1 MLTSPRTLRAPRP
14 LRIFYAAADAATA
27 DVPGSRIW
35 YHNLFLPLIEL
46 GHEVIRFD
54 YNLGPHVSHRDFTL
68 PQNREFIQTYR
79 PQLEAALLEQI
90 EKAHQESPIDMF
102 FSYFYAADVTAQTI
116 ETIRR
121 AGITTVNWYC
131 NGSYQ
136 FHLVSDIAPAYDY
149 CLVPE
154 KFRLEDY
161 RRIGANPIYC
171 QEAANPNVYRPYDLP
186 YEYDVTFVGQ
196 KYGDRPAYIAS
207 LLQKGLDVH
216 VWGPRWQYDDLD
228 IPLWRKAGSRLK
240 RFLKGHEPLFPPRIP
255 SERRGP
261 PLSDEALIQMYS
273 RSRINLGF
281 SNVADTTTGIKQ
293 VRLRDFEVPMSGGFY
308 MVETMPELA
317 EFFVYD
323 QEIIGYTDKRD
334 LAEKAA
340 YYLAHPDER
349 ERIRQAG
356 WNRARMD
363 HTWHKRFVDSF
374 AQMNLD

>member
-1 MLTSPRTLRAPRP
+1 MLKAPRP

-35 YHNLFLPLIEL
+35 YHNLYLPLTEL
-46 GHEVIRFD
+46 GHDVIRFEYD
-54 YNLGPHVSHRDFTL
+54 LEPHVGHRDFTL
-68 PQNREFIQTYR
+68 PQNREFIQTER
-79 PQLEAALLEQI
+79 PKLEAALLAQLEA
-90 EKAHQESPIDMF
+90 AHRERPVDMF
-102 FSYFYAADVTAQTI
+102 FSYFYAADITAVTI
-116 ETIRR
+116 EKIRQ
-121 AGITTVNWYC
+121 AGIVTVNWYC

-154 KFRLEDY
+154 KFRLADY
-161 RRIGANPIYC
+161 RRLGATPIYC

-186 YEYDVTFVGQ
+186 FEFDVTFVGQ
-196 KYGDRPAYIAS
+196 KYGDRPAYIHH
-207 LLQKGLDVH
+207 LLRQGLDVR
-216 VWGPRWQYDDLD
+216 VWGPRWQQDSLA

-240 RFLKGHEPLFPPRIP
+240 RFLRGSEPLFPPRIP
-255 SERRGP
+255 AEICGP

-323 QEIIGYTDKRD
+323 QEIVGYTGKKD
-334 LAEKAA
+334 LADKAA

-349 ERIRQAG
+349 EQIRRAG
-356 WNRARMD
+356 WERARKD
-363 HTWHKRFVDSF
+363 HTWHKRFLDSF
-374 AQMNLD
+374 AQMDLD

>member
-1 MLTSPRTLRAPRP
+1 MLIAPRP

-35 YHNLFLPLIEL
+35 YHNLYLPLTDL

-54 YNLGPHVSHRDFTL
+54 YDLGPHVPHRDFTL
-68 PQNREFIQTYR
+68 PQNQAFIRVYR

-90 EKAHQESPIDMF
+90 EKAHGERPLDMF
-102 FSYFYAADVTAQTI
+102 FSYFYSADITAATLQRIHDM
-116 ETIRR
+116 
-121 AGITTVNWYC
+121 GITTVNWYC

-161 RRIGANPIYC
+161 RRVGATPIYC
-171 QEAANPNVYRPYDLP
+171 QEAANPHVYHPYDLP
-186 YEYDVTFVGQ
+186 YEFDVTFVGQ
-196 KYGDRPAYIAS
+196 KYGDRPAYIRH
-207 LLQKGLDVH
+207 LLDRGLDAR
-216 VWGPRWQYDDLD
+216 VWGPRWQADSLD
-228 IPLWRKAGSRLK
+228 IPLWRKAGSRVK
-240 RFLKGHEPLFPPRIP
+240 RFLKGSEPLFPPRIP
-255 SERRGP
+255 AERCGP
-261 PLSDEALIQMYS
+261 PLSDEELIQMYS

-317 EFFVYD
+317 EFFEYD
-323 QEIIGYTDKRD
+323 KEIVGYANKKE
-334 LAEKAA
+334 LADKAA
-340 YYLAHPDER
+340 YYLAHPEER

-356 WNRARMD
+356 WQRARAD
-363 HTWHKRFVDSF
+363 HTWHKRFLDSF
-374 AQMNLD
+374 AQMDLG